1 MLARTIICLLAL
13 ACIMAGVEG
22 KSQESILPEIAS
34 GRLVSTL
41 DLFFTESIG
50 VIMTYPGSNESY
62 STSNLTLDPGK
73 EYMIF
78 VVEIMPRD

>member
-13 ACIMAGVEG
+13 ACILAGAEG

-34 GRLVSTL
+34 GKLITTL
-41 DLFFTESIG
+41 ELFFTDSIA
-50 VIMTYPGSNESY
+50 VIMTYPGSNESF

-73 EYMIF
+73 KYEIF
-78 VVEIMPRD
+78 VVEIMP

>member
-13 ACIMAGVEG
+13 TCILAGAEG

-50 VIMTYPGSNESY
+50 VIMTYPGSNESF

-73 EYMIF
+73 KYEIF
-78 VVEIMPRD
+78 VIEILEE